1 MTTNNSASLL
11 ADLTRRLAPLTGTP
25 SLEAQVL
32 LAHVLDCSRT
42 RLLAHPET
50 ELSAAQSA
58 HLNAL
63 AARRLA
69 GEPLPYLIGRW
80 EFYGNTFTVTPAVL
94 IPRPET
100 ELLVETALAWLQAH
114 PGRRRAA
121 DVGSGS
127 GCIAITLALHCADLR
142 LAAVD
147 RSAAALAVAQQ
158 NACQHGV
165 AQRVAFFQGD
175 LLAAAAGPLDL
186 VCANLPYIPSQTVDG
201 LPVTRF
207 EPRLALDGGAD
218 GLDLIRRL
226 LAQLASR
233 LAPGG
238 LALFEIEAGQGQ
250 SALAA
255 ARMALPQAAA
265 CVLPDLAGLSRL
277 LKIEFPTGRSFTPG
291 RMFSPIQKQR

>member
-1 MTTNNSASLL
+1 MTTISCGRAL
-11 ADLTRRLAPLTGTP
+11 AGLTRKLAALTGTP
-25 SLEAQVL
+25 GLEAQML
-32 LAHVLDCSRT
+32 LAHVLGCSRT

-50 ELSAAQSA
+50 ELGAAQTA
-58 HLNAL
+58 QLNNL

-80 EFYGNTFTVTPAVL
+80 EFYGLIFTVTPAVL

-100 ELLVETALAWLQAH
+100 ELLVETALVWLQNH
-114 PGRRRAA
+114 PGRQRAA

-127 GCIAITLALHCADLR
+127 GCIAITLALHCADLW

-158 NACQHGV
+158 NARQHGV
-165 AQRVAFFQGD
+165 EQRVAFFQGN

-186 VCANLPYIPSQTVDG
+186 VCANLPYIPSPTVDT

-207 EPRLALDGGAD
+207 EPRLALDGGPD

-226 LAQLASR
+226 LVQLASR

-255 ARMALPQAAA
+255 ARQILPRAAC

-277 LKIEFPTGRSFTPG
+277 LKVEFPG
-291 RMFSPIQKQR
+291 